1 VSTHSSAANEVK
13 DYMARI
19 PPVERNECKDFE
31 TVFEITEAIM
41 GFVPNSMLIM
51 ARDPSLFAAF
61 AQLSAVVVARPSRI
75 DSGLKSLI
83 MYIVSR
89 SARCQYCTAH
99 CANLAILR
107 GVPTARLQAAWQY
120 ETSAEFNDA
129 ERAALRFSQAA
140 TDVPNAVSGEH
151 LAALRRF
158 FDDDEIIEIV
168 ATIAF
173 MAFLNRWNDT
183 LATPLE
189 AAPRDFAEHHLKA
202 TGWSI
207 GKHSDASLAVPLE
220 RRRVP
225 LRTRL
230 FLWLLR
236 RWAPKA
242 GRVESTLVSAR

>member
-1 VSTHSSAANEVK
+1 
-13 DYMARI
+13 MARI

-51 ARDPSLFAAF
+51 ARDPGLFAAF

-75 DSGLKSLI
+75 DPGLKSLI

-120 ETSAEFNDA
+120 ETSAEF
-129 ERAALRFSQAA
+129 
-140 TDVPNAVSGEH
+140 
-151 LAALRRF
+151 
-158 FDDDEIIEIV
+158 DDDEIIEIV

-189 AAPRDFAEHHLKA
+189 AAPRDFAEHHLTA

-207 GKHSDASLAVPLE
+207 GKHSDASLAVPVE
-220 RRRVP
+220 RRRVS

-236 RWAPKA
+236 HWVPEA